1 MGYLKMPE
9 RTAPEVGGFPLPTLM
24 LLGGVALGI
33 VLALIC
39 RVLVSLTAKAR
50 ARAAD
55 RELRS
60 GIRQTTQDLVI
71 QPIEREL
78 DAYERVREGLATAL
92 RRSEEHPS
100 ELQPLKR
107 HTYAVFCL

>member
-78 DAYERVREGLATAL
+78 DAYERVREG
-92 RRSEEHPS
+92 RSEEHTS
-100 ELQPLKR
+100 ELQSLMR
-107 HTYAVFCL
+107 ISYAVCCLQKKI